1 MNDPNADASQF
12 LSRRERREAERLR
25 LEREAAEASSTDEA
39 HHDAPEQINDAHDS
53 EPEPRTEL
61 HSVVQ
66 HPEQNASHQDELHHY
81 VDDRQYPERDEPDGH
96 VLFDKLPP
104 TVVPV
109 PTGTNPTT
117 NIRQQRRQRRNKI
130 MGIALA
136 VFAAALVAVIILVQN
151 LVAGTEP
158 ADYAGPGGDA
168 TTFEVEQGWGAIQIS
183 RQLLA
188 DDIVASDT
196 AFLEALES
204 NTSGT
209 SEIHPGSYE
218 LKKQMKA
225 SDVVSVLTAEGPAVS
240 YIAIS
245 ENSRKNEVFA
255 KISEATGVAV
265 KEISAFDTKGTQ
277 FGLPATVKSLEGYLH
292 PGEYRFPLDTPIKDI
307 IQEMVTK
314 TLDELKRVGITDPA
328 EQYRIL
334 KVASIL
340 QGEAT
345 AKDYPVVAGAIE
357 NRLDPNNTETNGL
370 LQLDSTVTYGLGTR
384 SLQFTEEQKQDA
396 SNQYNTYIHKG
407 LPPTPIG
414 SPGNSAIDAAADP
427 EENDYYYWVTVNIET
442 GETKFA
448 KTYAEHQGYQQEFR
462 DYCAANADKCK

>member
-1 MNDPNADASQF
+1 
-12 LSRRERREAERLR
+12 
-25 LEREAAEASSTDEA
+25 
-39 HHDAPEQINDAHDS
+39 
-53 EPEPRTEL
+53 
-61 HSVVQ
+61 
-66 HPEQNASHQDELHHY
+66 
-81 VDDRQYPERDEPDGH
+81 
-96 VLFDKLPP
+96 
-104 TVVPV
+104 
-109 PTGTNPTT
+109 
-117 NIRQQRRQRRNKI
+117 

-245 ENSRKNEVFA
+245 ENSRKNEVYA

-442 GETKFA
+442 GETKFS